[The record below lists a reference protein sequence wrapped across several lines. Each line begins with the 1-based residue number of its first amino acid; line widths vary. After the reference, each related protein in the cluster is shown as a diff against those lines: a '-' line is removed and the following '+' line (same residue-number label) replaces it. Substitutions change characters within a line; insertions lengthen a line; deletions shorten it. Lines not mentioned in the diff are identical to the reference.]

1 MVDINKESC
10 GKNNKDAKLYTVN
23 LSWEFDS
30 GLSPVYDFST
40 INIGNFYSNSNKIY
54 TGYNQV
60 DYNKS
65 IKALG
70 HKMRY
75 NIDITPIQSITSEK
89 NPNGPYP
96 YVNNNRFFR
105 YLGKDVTEMNNDSFT
120 FLYSDN
126 I

>member
-1 MVDINKESC
+1 LLEHGGMIAVDKESC

-23 LSWEFDS
+23 LSWEFDN

-54 TGYNQV
+54 TGYNHPV

-70 HKMRY
+70 H
-75 NIDITPIQSITSEK
+75 
-89 NPNGPYP
+89 
-96 YVNNNRFFR
+96 
-105 YLGKDVTEMNNDSFT
+105 
-120 FLYSDN
+120 
-126 I
+126 